1 MSHAERYSKRPQ
13 FGACKRPQ
21 PWTWA
26 YNYSNR
32 VTDCW
37 NWRLINAM
45 KGGEHKSCVPFALY
59 KWRAFGFD
67 GKQKP
72 VWTIADYMDM
82 AENYEDPSDYVGM
95 GWIGADGRP

>member
-1 MSHAERYSKRPQ
+1 MSRAERYSKRAQPWT
-13 FGACKRPQ
+13 CKRPQ

-26 YNYSNR
+26 YNHSNR
-32 VTDCW
+32 VTDHW
-37 NWRLINAM
+37 NWRLVNAM

-67 GKQKP
+67 SKQKP

-82 AENYEDPSDYVGM
+82 VENYEDPSDYVGM
-95 GWIGADGRP
+95 GWVGSDGRP